1 MQSKVFSQ
9 NKTLNLRGR
18 LLDLST
24 PRIMGILNVT
34 PDSFFDGSRFSD
46 ETSILQQVEK
56 MTHEGAALIDIGG
69 YSTRPGASDITEK
82 EELNRIIAPIRSIL
96 KKFPDTLISI
106 DTFRSGVARAAI
118 EEGAVLINDV
128 SGGEA
133 DLNMFDTVA
142 SLGVPYVLMHMRGN
156 PQTMTQQTKYQNLI
170 GEIVDYFHRKI
181 CTLHD
186 KGVKDII
193 VDPGFGFAK
202 TVSQNFELLQHLDHF
217 RFLEKPVLAGLSRKS
232 MIWKTLSTHAEKAL
246 NGTTSLNTIAL
257 LKGASLLRV
266 HDVKE
271 AVEVVKLIVSLP
283 RPAPATRYP
292 V

>member
-24 PRIMGILNVT
+24 PQVMGILNVT
-34 PDSFFDGSRFSD
+34 PDSFFDGNRFSD
-46 ETSILQQVEK
+46 EKAILQQVEK
-56 MTHEGAALIDIGG
+56 MTQEGATLIDIGG
-69 YSTRPGASDITEK
+69 YSTRPGASDITEA
-82 EELNRIIAPIRSIL
+82 EELNRVITPIRSIL
-96 KKFPDTLISI
+96 KKFPDALISI
-106 DTFRSGVARAAI
+106 DTFRSAVARAAI

-133 DLNMFDTVA
+133 DGNMFDTVA

-156 PQTMTQQTKYQNLI
+156 PQTMTQQTGYENLTR
-170 GEIVDYFHRKI
+170 EIMDYFHGKI
-181 CTLHD
+181 STLHD
-186 KGVKDII
+186 KGVNDII

-202 TVSQNFELLQHLDHF
+202 TAPQSFELLQHLDHF
-217 RFLEKPVLAGLSRKS
+217 RFLEKPILAGLSRKS
-232 MIWKTLSTHAEKAL
+232 MIWRTLSTTAEHAL

-271 AVEVVKLIVSLP
+271 AVEVVKLIRSLP
-283 RPAPATRYP
+283 QPTPATRTS